1 MSALPPKTD
10 IRQRT
15 HARILVAVTN
25 TSAYLRSH
33 SPIATFQMKIFVQ
46 SEIAVAMDAKPI
58 ADLVNAAY
66 RGVSGRRGWTHE
78 AELIAGERTRWKDVA
93 AMIANTSTAVL
104 VRLTDHSS
112 AVLACVAVEMNGTS
126 RCTISMLAV
135 VPELQAARLGRD
147 LLADAEQFA
156 ANRGVTIAKT
166 TVVEQRESLIAWYER
181 RGYRRTGS
189 HEAFPYGTDNVGT
202 PDRKSTRL
210 N

>member
-1 MSALPPKTD
+1 
-10 IRQRT
+10 
-15 HARILVAVTN
+15 
-25 TSAYLRSH
+25 
-33 SPIATFQMKIFVQ
+33 MKIFVQ

-93 AMIANTSTAVL
+93 AMTADTSTTVL
-104 VRLTDHSS
+104 VRRSDNSP
-112 AVLACVAVEMNGTS
+112 AVLACVAVEMNGAS
-126 RCTISMLAV
+126 RCTISMLAIA
-135 VPELQAARLGRD
+135 PELQAAGLGRD

-156 ANRGVTIAKT
+156 ADRGVTIAKI

-189 HEAFPYGTDNVGT
+189 HEAFPYGTDSVGT
-202 PDRKSTRL
+202 PLRDDLRFVILEKTIL
-210 N
+210 